1 MKKGYEMDFVAYVTL
16 PFSVKWRCFI
26 VKGTAKCKV
35 SGTQTCEYASL
46 KKLRADPFESEDSE
60 EILSEPRFE
69 SWKVDDIQVSEII
82 ESKSLK
88 DMAEDEFIDDLTEEF
103 LEDESNEELIEKDL
117 NGLVLVK
124 AKELYD
130 KQKDDIKL
138 VPK

>member
-16 PFSVKWRCFI
+16 PFSVKWKCFI
-26 VKGTAKCKV
+26 IKGTAKCKV

-46 KKLRADPFESEDSE
+46 KKLRADPFESEDLE

-69 SWKVDDIQVSEII
+69 SWKIDDIQVSEMA
-82 ESKSLK
+82 EFKSLERIK
-88 DMAEDEFIDDLTEEF
+88 DDSLIEEF

-117 NGLVLVK
+117 NGQVLIK
-124 AKELYD
+124 ARELYD
-130 KQKDDIKL
+130 KQKEDIKL